1 MEDKK
6 YKFSPELQEAFD
18 RVNDRINKKRIVLE
32 EALREAEEEKIIEK
46 ERIMNT
52 SGNKGRI

>member
-6 YKFSPELQEAFD
+6 YKFSPELQEAFE

-32 EALREAEEEKIIEK
+32 EALREAEEKKITEK
-46 ERIMNT
+46 ERIMNN